1 MLDVKGY
8 YINRVVSFKHWGIC
22 ICFLLVFVG
31 CRQELPVTS
40 TIEVDFA
47 LFKHDTPT
55 DLYGISLDEI
65 DHAIEGGIYA
75 EMIQN
80 RSFEDGVAP
89 INCRYDRKKQVI
101 ITPNGFQMPF
111 IKPDSIGME
120 NSIEAY
126 MGIFR

>member
-1 MLDVKGY
+1 MAQRDLDWFKKIKTNKRRMLDVKRY
-8 YINRVVSFKHWGIC
+8 YMNRVVSFKHWGIC
-22 ICFLLVFVG
+22 FCFLLVCVG

-89 INCRYDRKKQVI
+89 INCRYDRK
-101 ITPNGFQMPF
+101 
-111 IKPDSIGME
+111 IGRASCRE
-120 NSIEAY
+120 RVSSPV
-126 MGIFR
+126 